1 MGRIYEIFRNLA
13 VSFTKSHYSD
23 TLQNTIHIFPNTKL
37 WNTIPGTIIYI
48 KYIENELHR
57 KYRNYL
63 FKVFMASAVVH
74 ISKGCILAHAI
85 GDKGFAH
92 R

>member
-23 TLQNTIHIFPNTKL
+23 TLQNTIHIFHKTMKYNMY
-37 WNTIPGTIIYI
+37 IPGTIIYI
-48 KYIENELHR
+48 KFIKYELYR
-57 KYRNYL
+57 KYRTYL

-74 ISKGCILAHAI
+74 ISEACILAQKI
-85 GDKGFAH
+85 MP
-92 R
+92 